1 MVRVKD
7 ACSCVG
13 CTLSL
18 VLEAERLDRSYLQPK
33 EPAYNPPE
41 PPKYITKVVKPSKAK
56 QEARDKLMFNAG
68 RYAAGARDL
77 TASKAHKTLEREI
90 ENE

>member
-1 MVRVKD
+1 MVKVQKGC
-7 ACSCVG
+7 ACAG

-18 VLEAERLDRSYLQPK
+18 VLEAERLDRKYLEPK

-41 PPKYITKVVKPSKAK
+41 PPQYITKVVKPSKAK

-68 RYAAGARDL
+68 RYSAGARDL
-77 TASKAHKTLEREI
+77 IASKAHEALEMEMD
-90 ENE
+90 ND